1 METDRRPANGAA
13 AANDA
18 STVQGSVLA
27 EAAALR
33 TVLRF
38 HALMGIS
45 EYPLTP
51 ALKQGGGGF
60 EAIGP
65 VVIPSAVVQPGQ
77 APVSFPTARGQ
88 QKKGTVADQWRVLR
102 ESIEAC
108 RLCGLAADRQ
118 GMVCGS
124 GPLQASLLV
133 VGDYSAQETGF
144 STAAL
149 FGGDEETMLWNMMRA
164 IGLSA
169 ADVYVTNL
177 VKCCPSPNSVPTE
190 ESTRCCRV
198 HLLREIDLV
207 RPRVILAM
215 GEAAARALIG
225 RQESVVRLRG
235 RFHPL
240 GPGGGQGSPVQVM
253 VTFHPR
259 YLARHPD
266 MKKAAWQDLQMI
278 QRAVR
283 GS

>member
-1 METDRRPANGAA
+1 MATDRRLADGAT

-18 STVQGSVLA
+18 SSVQGSVLA

-38 HALMGIS
+38 HALVGIS

-51 ALKQGGGGF
+51 ALRQGGGWGT
-60 EAIGP
+60 IRP
-65 VVIPSAVVQPGQ
+65 AVVPAAAAQPGPPGGPLPM
-77 APVSFPTARGQ
+77 AKDQ
-88 QKKGTVADQWRVLR
+88 QKKSAVADQWRVLR
-102 ESIEAC
+102 ETIEAC

-144 STAAL
+144 SATTL
-149 FGGDEETMLWNMMRA
+149 FGGAEETMLWNMMRA

-177 VKCCPSPNSVPTE
+177 VKCCPNPNSVPDE
-190 ESTRCCRV
+190 ASNRCCRV

-207 RPRVILAM
+207 RPRVICAM

-240 GPGGGQGSPVQVM
+240 GPGGGQGTPVQVM

-259 YLARHPD
+259 YLVRHPD